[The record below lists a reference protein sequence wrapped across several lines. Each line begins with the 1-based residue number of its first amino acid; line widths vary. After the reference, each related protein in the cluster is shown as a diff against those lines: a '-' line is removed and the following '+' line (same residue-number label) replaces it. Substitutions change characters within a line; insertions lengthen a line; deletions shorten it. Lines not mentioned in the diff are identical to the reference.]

1 MSYIFSLISACFIP
15 VMSAVIIS
23 YGTFKKAPVYDY
35 FIEGAKSGLKTALEI
50 LPFLIG
56 IFLVVNC
63 LTASQVLTLINSL
76 LSPLLE
82 LLQIPSDL
90 LPLMVLRAVSGSGS
104 IETMSLSRRAVKE
117 GQRALIVDD
126 FLKAGGTAKGMIDLM
141 GEFNVEVV
149 GTAFVMARE
158 QKTAKLIRGE
168 KALMVMELNGSDAD
182 TLDIHPAEWL
192 ND

>member
-23 YGTFKKAPVYDY
+23 YGIFKKAPVYDY

-90 LPLMVLRAVSGSGS
+90 LPLIVLRAVSGSGS
-104 IETMSLSRRAVKE
+104 YIILEDILETVGPDSYAGRVACVM
-117 GQRALIVDD
+117 
-126 FLKAGGTAKGMIDLM
+126 AGGCETIIYVLALYFSVTDAKEMRH
-141 GEFNVEVV
+141 
-149 GTAFVMARE
+149 AF
-158 QKTAKLIRGE
+158 KGGLIGYLTGIIVSIVICRY
-168 KALMVMELNGSDAD
+168 
-182 TLDIHPAEWL
+182 I
-192 ND
+192 